1 MSYSFTTP
9 RRYVENARS
18 ILREKACKEE
28 GCYQDTKYV
37 RLAGHAAYSGVL
49 LALDTVLGAKR
60 KGRKSVEWYKEEL
73 GKIDK
78 RVLTAFV
85 AAYDTLHLS
94 MSYDGNPDAE
104 VAQAGLKRADQL
116 IDWAEARISG

>member
-18 ILREKACKEE
+18 LLREKACKEE
-28 GCYQDTKYV
+28 GYYQDTKYV

-78 RVLTAFV
+78 KMLSTFIS
-85 AAYDTLHLS
+85 AYEVLHLS
-94 MSYDGNPDAE
+94 MSYDGIPDVE
-104 VAQAGLKRADQL
+104 IAQTGLKRADQL
-116 IDWAEARISG
+116 IDWAEARITV

>member
-1 MSYSFTTP
+1 MRTSLATP

-18 ILREKACKEE
+18 LLREKACKEE
-28 GCYQDTKYV
+28 GYYQDTKYV

-49 LALDTVLGAKR
+49 LALNRILGVKQ

-73 GKIDK
+73 GKID
-78 RVLTAFV
+78 RRALTTFV

-94 MSYDGNPDAE
+94 MSYDGNPDAK
-104 VAQAGLKRADQL
+104 VALAGLEQADQL
-116 IDWAEARISG
+116 IEWVALRLA

>member
-1 MSYSFTTP
+1 MLPIPAYCWP
-9 RRYVENARS
+9 WIRYWAQS
-18 ILREKACKEE
+18 
-28 GCYQDTKYV
+28 
-37 RLAGHAAYSGVL
+37 
-49 LALDTVLGAKR
+49 
-60 KGRKSVEWYKEEL
+60 GRKSVEWYKEEL

>member
-1 MSYSFTTP
+1 MSYSFNTP
-9 RRYVENARS
+9 RRYIENARS
-18 ILREKACKEE
+18 LLREKACKEE
-28 GCYQDTKYV
+28 GYYQDTKYV

-78 RVLTAFV
+78 KILSTFIS
-85 AAYDTLHLS
+85 AYEVLHLS
-94 MSYDGNPDAE
+94 MSYDGIPDVE
-104 VAQAGLKRADQL
+104 IAQTGLKRADQL
-116 IDWAEARISG
+116 IDWAEARITV